1 MGSSGRRFQGADPAD
16 GEAAAG
22 VLCQRAGAVPLS
34 PGCGT
39 HRGEA
44 GEAFRKSSFSLR
56 AVDGG
61 LDVRGSVCAEFR
73 LAKALSCTSPHS
85 ALTRTWSDA
94 GQDLGL
100 LYRTEAPQGWQ
111 RPQDHSGRGVCRGQP
126 PPAYLRSTC
135 SPQVTVFCT
144 YETLQYVQ
152 KGMAPPPTRT
162 EADGAGGGGVSD
174 IVPPR
179 THSHLTNK
187 RAFKPP
193 GVSSLYHC
201 FRQVAQP
208 LCTHTH
214 MHSTSGDVFF

>member
-1 MGSSGRRFQGADPAD
+1 MPQPRFFPGRPLHINFHLVPLHSHPGSCQGYFEKELGGQLVGLQRRRGLWLGLGARLGEDWGAEPQILSPVGSSGRRFQGADPAD

-56 AVDGG
+56 AVDSG
-61 LDVRGSVCAEFR
+61 LDVRGSVCAEFH
-73 LAKALSCTSPHS
+73 LAKALSCTSPHL

-94 GQDLGL
+94 GQELGL

-126 PPAYLRSTC
+126 PPAYLLPAHPKSLFSVR
-135 SPQVTVFCT
+135 
-144 YETLQYVQ
+144 
-152 KGMAPPPTRT
+152 M
-162 EADGAGGGGVSD
+162 
-174 IVPPR
+174 
-179 THSHLTNK
+179 
-187 RAFKPP
+187 KP
-193 GVSSLYHC
+193 YNMC
-201 FRQVAQP
+201 RKE
-208 LCTHTH
+208 
-214 MHSTSGDVFF
+214 